1 MCPNNTGNSR
11 ISTPPTAPPAAAVTP
26 PPYAPQPLPNFAPS
40 VPIVSKPKQWSS
52 GLCSC
57 FEDFSSCI
65 TTCLCPC
72 ITFGQNAEIIDRGT
86 TSCVGAGLVY
96 YLLAHVGCCCLYSC
110 TYRKKLRGLFGLKEK
125 PCADFFLHCCC
136 HCCAICQEY
145 RELQNLGFDP
155 SVGWL
160 ANVNRLSRDG
170 AMMAPPTMATTGM
183 AR

>member
-11 ISTPPTAPPAAAVTP
+11 SAPSTAPPAAAP
-26 PPYAPQPLPNFAPS
+26 SAPYAPQPMPFAPT
-40 VPIVSKPKQWSS
+40 VPVVNKPNQWST

-57 FEDFSSCI
+57 CEDFSSCA
-65 TTCLCPC
+65 TTCCCPC

-96 YLLAHVGCCCLYSC
+96 YMLAHACCSCLYTC
-110 TYRKKLRGLFGLKEK
+110 TYRKKIRSLYGLKEE
-125 PCADFFLHCCC
+125 PCADFFVHCCC
-136 HCCAICQEY
+136 HFCAICQEY
-145 RELQNLGFDP
+145 RELQNQGFDP

-160 ANVNRLSRDG
+160 ANVDRFNRDG
-170 AMMAPPTMATTGM
+170 AMAPPTIATPM